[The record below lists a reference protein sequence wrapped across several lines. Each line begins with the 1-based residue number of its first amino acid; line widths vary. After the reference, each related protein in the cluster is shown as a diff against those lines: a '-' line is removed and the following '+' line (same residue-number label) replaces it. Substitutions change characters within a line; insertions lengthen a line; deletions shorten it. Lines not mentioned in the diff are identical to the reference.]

1 VAKRSRVWLCR
12 KCKYANCLEAFLDG
26 SRGVKVKKLG
36 CQKICKGPVAGLKV
50 RGRMEWFARIDKA
63 KPMVALLRVA
73 DPERSGKIGPAL
85 ESHRVA
91 RRSGI
96 SPR

>member
-12 KCKYANCLEAFLDG
+12 KCKYADCLEAFLDG
-26 SRGVKVKKLG
+26 SRGV
-36 CQKICKGPVAGLKV
+36 KV